1 MGLFRKKKK
10 QRCIAIIQNVCF
22 LQEYKYN
29 GLELQRIVTD
39 IDIGVFAKENG
50 MVVYQPVKI
59 PIDKK
64 KRQEVI
70 DEVDKTMSFIFE
82 NRPIPDN
89 FTQILLSVLAKF
101 SYGRVIDANRLR

>member
-22 LQEYKYN
+22 MQEYKYF
-29 GLELQRIVTD
+29 GLELQRTMTD
-39 IDIGVFAKENG
+39 IDIGVFIKEDG
-50 MVVYQPVKI
+50 TVAYQPVKI

-70 DEVDKTMSFIFE
+70 DAVDNTMSYIFE

-89 FTQILLSVLAKF
+89 FTQILLSVLVKF
-101 SYGRVIDANRLR
+101 SYGRVIDANQLK